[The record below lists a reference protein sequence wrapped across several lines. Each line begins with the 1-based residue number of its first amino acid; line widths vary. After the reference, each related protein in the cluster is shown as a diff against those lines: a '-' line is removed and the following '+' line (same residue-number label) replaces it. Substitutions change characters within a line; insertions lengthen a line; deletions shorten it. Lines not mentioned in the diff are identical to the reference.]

1 MSDVGADCPEV
12 EALAAE
18 LALGIVSGSERA
30 AALAHLNH
38 CASCRRLVDELSAV
52 ADPLLL
58 LAPEAE
64 PSIGFE
70 SRVLAA
76 TTAADAARPAPAVVL
91 GRRRRRFR
99 TAWMA
104 LAAALVVLVVGFGG
118 LLLGR
123 SMDGGGEVRTA
134 LAVTA
139 NGAATCRAFAYGDR
153 QAWVFVSLD
162 APPAW
167 TADYTVEVTTE
178 GGGRAAAVGQFHL
191 QNGSGSLGTTVDV
204 PASHLRA
211 VRVLDASG
219 ALRYEANFRT
229 A

>member
-30 AALAHLNH
+30 AALSHLSH
-38 CASCRRLVDELSAV
+38 CPTCRRLVEELSAV

-58 LAPEAE
+58 LAPQAE

-76 TTAADAARPAPAVVL
+76 TTAPDASRPVVAIARP
-91 GRRRRRFR
+91 RRSPRR
-99 TAWMA
+99 TSLWAA
-104 LAAALVVLVVGFGG
+104 LAAVVVLVAGLGG
-118 LLLGR
+118 LLVGR
-123 SMDGGGEVRTA
+123 SFDQSGEVRTA

-167 TADYTVEVTTE
+167 NADYTVEVTTE
-178 GGGRAAAVGQFHL
+178 GGGRAAAVGHFHL
-191 QNGSGSLGTTVDV
+191 ANGSGSLGTTVDV

-219 ALRYEANFRT
+219 ALRYEANFR
-229 A
+229 AA